1 MDYYFI
7 QLDTIATN
15 CKISNR
21 TRFKIQDVIDLRKN
35 QWKPRHEKAQPIPTE
50 KVNEPEEEEVN
61 ALPTNHESAGS
72 MGDRGPQNDNK
83 GNQGKKRL
91 KPDGSPIVGDGL
103 GTKDR
108 RRYDDNLQLFVG
120 NIPLSTTEE
129 ELKVSLILVS
139 YTQYYSS
146 LLCWFSLLESL

>member
-35 QWKPRHEKAQPIPTE
+35 QWKPRHEEAPPSPK
-50 KVNEPEEEEVN
+50 EEVN
-61 ALPTNHESAGS
+61 ELEEVEVNDLPTNQESTGS
-72 MGDRGPQNDNK
+72 VVDPGPLKNNCERGHNDNK
-83 GNQGKKRL
+83 DNQGKKRL
-91 KPDGSPIVGDGL
+91 KPDSSAIIGDGL
-103 GTKDR
+103 CTKDR

-129 ELKVSLILVS
+129 ELKVS
-139 YTQYYSS
+139 
-146 LLCWFSLLESL
+146 F